1 MITGKETGNLRL
13 EKTMSTPPEDILQFP
28 CEFPLRII
36 GRNEDDFEEFAIAF
50 VREFVPYLQTDAVR
64 SRLSNGGAYISI
76 TMIFTAESRAQVDAL
91 YQAMTGHERILFA
104 L

>member
-1 MITGKETGNLRL
+1 MPTPL
-13 EKTMSTPPEDILQFP
+13 EDALQFP

-36 GRNEDDFEEFAIAF
+36 GRNEDDFEGFAIAF
-50 VREFVPYLQTDAVR
+50 VREFVPALQTDAVR
-64 SRLSNGGAYISI
+64 SRFSNGGAYISI
-76 TMIFTAESRAQVDAL
+76 TMTFTAESREQVDAI